1 MATQA
6 RSTGTPPDDLL
17 GTDLRLRFH
26 GGAVD
31 LACEAGSLRT
41 VSGLD
46 NLVQALSLRLLVD
59 RGDLAGLGHPRYG
72 SKIRDLIGERM
83 DRPNRELIRRYVR
96 RALLDDARVQEV
108 VEVAVTVRAD
118 APDSVDVRAVVKA
131 VDGREAQL
139 QVLLDAR

>member
-1 MATQA
+1 MATRA
-6 RSTGTPPDDLL
+6 PTDDAHL
-17 GTDLRLRFH
+17 GTDLRLRFQ
-26 GGAVD
+26 GGAAD

-72 SKIRDLIGERM
+72 SKIRDLIGEPM

-96 RALLDDARVQEV
+96 RALAEDERVQEV
-108 VEVAVTVRAD
+108 VEVVVSVRAG
-118 APDSVDVRAVVKA
+118 APDSVDVQAVVKA

-139 QVLLDAR
+139 QVTLDAR